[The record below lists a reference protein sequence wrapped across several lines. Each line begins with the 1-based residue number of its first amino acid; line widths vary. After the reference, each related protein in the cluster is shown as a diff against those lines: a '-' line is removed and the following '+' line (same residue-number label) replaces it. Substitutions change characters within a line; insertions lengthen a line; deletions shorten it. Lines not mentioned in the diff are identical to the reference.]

1 MTLILIIISVTC
13 STVLMR
19 YSLVSPSHSS
29 LSLVWLETSVLVHQ
43 ISTSI
48 IRVRFLCSH
57 WLSQIILISDW
68 SGPGSQHGKMSGGGS
83 HSPCVCVE
91 MQLLGK
97 WLRWLALRWWI
108 WTARTDIFC
117 CKGSHD
123 SLVFSQSHQETFWML
138 YLYLTLLLQSM
149 TRLLKLERKLKQKL
163 SDKPS

>member
-29 LSLVWLETSVLVHQ
+29 LSLVWLESSVLVHQ

-68 SGPGSQHGKMSGGGS
+68 SGPGVQLHWAGAAPVSASEETRSARSLDQGKYS
-83 HSPCVCVE
+83 H
-91 MQLLGK
+91 LIG
-97 WLRWLALRWWI
+97 WYR
-108 WTARTDIFC
+108 
-117 CKGSHD
+117 
-123 SLVFSQSHQETFWML
+123 
-138 YLYLTLLLQSM
+138 TLLISDWLISLFTM
-149 TRLLKLERKLKQKL
+149 VWLTFCLVTVTVLEFSETTVLSSPGAVPRLFIK
-163 SDKPS
+163 